1 MYLSSPRVNIAEESV
16 EDHRVQLQCKFYEME
31 GKYTEAKP
39 RCTCPSYESNLH
51 QVGEVQHQLPL
62 NLMLVHFRPHLCSG
76 YTDQYHPPDAPLVV
90 VEVDDGVDAARAGQ
104 QGEADHDG
112 DLPGVGVN
120 RTLRP
125 RLNLNR
131 C

>member
-1 MYLSSPRVNIAEESV
+1 MSSAHVNKWAAPV
-16 EDHRVQLQCKFYEME
+16 NYWAAPPPVVHTKAFHR
-31 GKYTEAKP
+31 
-39 RCTCPSYESNLH
+39 SSN
-51 QVGEVQHQLPL
+51 
-62 NLMLVHFRPHLCSG
+62 
-76 YTDQYHPPDAPLVV
+76 TPLVV

>member
-1 MYLSSPRVNIAEESV
+1 M
-16 EDHRVQLQCKFYEME
+16 DHRVQLQCKFDEME

-104 QGEADHDG
+104 QGEADHDV
-112 DLPGVGVN
+112 DLSGVGVN
-120 RTLRP
+120 RTAVKFKQV
-125 RLNLNR
+125 LNFTFWVLNFTFYR
-131 C
+131 